1 MRKMSEE
8 HKQKIR
14 ESKIRYYSQFK
25 EQGIKRPYKFNND
38 THGNFRYKFNTTDLI
53 EKFND
58 LQRNFGEINAEIVDS
73 VFKKEKEEKILNN
86 NFF

>member
-1 MRKMSEE
+1 MSEE

-38 THGNFRYKFNTTDLI
+38 THGNFRYKFNAIDFI
-53 EKFND
+53 EKFNE
-58 LQRNFGEINAEIVDS
+58 LQRNFGEINTEIVDS
-73 VFKKEKEEKILNN
+73 VFKKEEQEKIVNLD
-86 NFF
+86 FF